1 MSERFELS
9 DETFGDPFRVAF
21 AKEIAAEIDVLA
33 RRLTACASR
42 RSGSEYLT
50 APSARLWPRRGL
62 SRAYRA
68 ARYTSLVRIAAIA
81 DCSSAQSSHL
91 DPFRVVPEPPRGL

>member
-42 RSGSEYLT
+42 RSGS
-50 APSARLWPRRGL
+50 S
-62 SRAYRA
+62 
-68 ARYTSLVRIAAIA
+68 I
-81 DCSSAQSSHL
+81 
-91 DPFRVVPEPPRGL
+91 